1 MTSFANITVAQA
13 TTTTAQ
19 ADTVEDNNQKVSTP
33 VSLVDAR
40 IAVLQALIGQVIEG
54 VVTNVTEYGVFLGVG
69 NGNKE
74 SGLLHTNGMTGNAR
88 ARLSTIAVGDTLKV
102 TITSVKRK
110 PNFQDKLLIDLSE
123 LAIPVLNLKTFVGTD
138 TKVTGTIIGRFDD
151 YLLVGLGSGVQ
162 ARLPVSKLGGT
173 ALDGLKKGVTVKA
186 SVFSVDGLNVTLT
199 RESIDSVHARAK
211 REAARAQSRMIA
223 QEFRS
228 NKKSSG
234 GGKKKNK

>member
-1 MTSFANITVAQA
+1 MTSFANTTVAQA
-13 TTTTAQ
+13 NSTEISA
-19 ADTVEDNNQKVSTP
+19 EDNNQQESTP
-33 VSLVDAR
+33 LTAVDAR

-54 VVTNVTEYGVFLGVG
+54 VVTNVTEYGVFVGVG

-110 PNFQDKLLIDLSE
+110 PNFQGKLLIDLSE
-123 LAIPVLNLKTFVGTD
+123 LAIPVSKLKTFVGAD
-138 TKVTGTIIGRFDD
+138 TKITGTIIGRFDD
-151 YLLVGLGSGVQ
+151 YLLVGLSDGLQ
-162 ARLPVSKLGGT
+162 ARLPISKLGGT
-173 ALDGLKKGVTVKA
+173 SLEALKKGVTVKA
-186 SVFSVDGLNVTLT
+186 SVFSVEGSNVVLT

-211 REAARAQSRMIA
+211 REAARAQNRMQA

-228 NKKSSG
+228 NKKSAG
-234 GGKKKNK
+234 GGKKNKK

>member
-1 MTSFANITVAQA
+1 MTSFATTVAQA
-13 TTTTAQ
+13 NTNE
-19 ADTVEDNNQKVSTP
+19 VSLEDNNQQVSAP
-33 VSLVDAR
+33 VSAVDAR

-54 VVTNVTEYGVFLGVG
+54 TVTHMTDYGVFVGVG

-88 ARLSTIAVGDTLKV
+88 ARFSTIAVGDTLKV

-110 PNFQDKLLIDLSE
+110 PNFQAKLLIDLSE
-123 LAIPVLNLKTFVGTD
+123 VAIPVSRLKTFVGTD

-151 YLLVGLGSGVQ
+151 YLLVSLADGVQ

-173 ALDGLKKGVTVKA
+173 SLDALKKGVTVKA
-186 SVFSVDGLNVTLT
+186 CVLSVEGLNVTLT
-199 RESIDSVHARAK
+199 REGIDSVHARAK
-211 REAARAQSRMIA
+211 REAARAQSRMLA

-234 GGKKKNK
+234 GGKKRK

>member
-1 MTSFANITVAQA
+1 MTSFANTTVAQA
-13 TTTTAQ
+13 STTEVA
-19 ADTVEDNNQKVSTP
+19 ADDKNQQVSAP
-33 VSLVDAR
+33 VSAIEAR
-40 IAVLQALIGQVIEG
+40 IVVLEALIGQVIEG
-54 VVTNVTEYGVFLGVG
+54 IVTNVTEYGVFVGVG

-74 SGLLHTNGMTGNAR
+74 SGLLHGNGMIGNAR
-88 ARLSTIAVGDTLKV
+88 ARLSTIAIGDTLKV

-110 PNFQDKLLIDLSE
+110 PNFQNKLLIDLSE
-123 LAIPVLNLKTFVGTD
+123 LAIPVLKLKTFVGTD

-211 REAARAQSRMIA
+211 REAASFQKRMQD

-228 NKKSSG
+228 NKKSAG
-234 GGKKKNK
+234 GGKKNKK